1 MTKGIP
7 PVPDSPA
14 GSYAWCTECAWKNDS
29 DRCEALARAHGESF
43 FHVVHVFE
51 PSALDSAVLAASIAD
66 AEQEARDR
74 MYDQQEG

>member
-14 GSYAWCTECAWKNDS
+14 GSYAWCTECSWKNDS

-51 PSALDSAVLAASIAD
+51 PSPAEAMTIAD
-66 AEQEARDR
+66 SEQEARDHAF
-74 MYDQQEG
+74 DLEG

>member
-29 DRCEALARAHGESF
+29 DRCEALARAHGETF
-43 FHVVHVFE
+43 YHVVHVFE
-51 PSALDSAVLAASIAD
+51 PDPATAAAIAD
-66 AEQEARDR
+66 SEQEARDHAF
-74 MYDQQEG
+74 DLEG